1 MYRIKLI
8 PIVILYLFFGI
19 IDFITGSMWWSL
31 KLCFQS
37 DIFPLSLWN
46 PIRLPPITFF
56 ILGLTLYL
64 CAEIFKLEN
73 DRAFKAGALIAI
85 LDVLKLYFDTML
97 ILNFNIK
104 PHIGYYLEIISLFGF
119 LALTSV
125 LIKYR
130 DALWVAVKSQRSN

>member
-1 MYRIKLI
+1 
-8 PIVILYLFFGI
+8 
-19 IDFITGSMWWSL
+19 MWWSL

-46 PIRLPPITFF
+46 PIRLPPITFLLF
-56 ILGLTLYL
+56 GLMLYL
-64 CAEIFKLEN
+64 CTEIFKLEN
-73 DRAFKAGALIAI
+73 DRAFKAGVLIVI

-119 LALTSV
+119 LALTIV